1 MYMDI
6 NSILTALKFNELP
19 TQYLTD
25 SLFNAAKVCEPVT
38 QKTFFS
44 SESPDNNLKYAEVFR
59 NEIKEFSARLIC
71 HAISKNHDYN
81 FSICVVPC
89 DNNILT
95 DWFEINSAKVG
106 RAFMFNLISERLG
119 GSLESLTNQL
129 KDLSDTLIQES
140 YIKGLFFEST
150 SSSSA
155 LTGKITLSVLKLLDK
170 DEIYLNTV
178 IKEWSKHPLYSK
190 IFADYDTYKWLDSVS
205 EHFLSTGGIFEDI
218 KENVKKACSK
228 LTNSVRTKKDVLDI
242 TPSGAPIYGNVNQSY
257 DVYGESVVNW
267 MNQVATK
274 YNLKSSKVPKNEFI
288 RTKINNESG
297 CVLSSTQILMAD
309 GSSKKI
315 EEIKAGDLVFSIGGN
330 VSITSDEIIVNS
342 HVHEFYSVNED
353 EPFMSLE
360 HAVLTQ
366 SGWKCMNPEVAKALN
381 PDIDISLLQ
390 EGDVICKV
398 KGYDP
403 LTETIE
409 YKNVEVKR
417 INIEEK
423 KDVISYDLH
432 FSDGYKSY
440 HANQYC
446 CMLNYPAITAKS
458 IKKNLLG
465 IKDTKEIAVLKEKI
479 ENMTPELNKMFG
491 SSSVEYVKGMLD
503 RPTIQIKPGTNKL
516 ITKHWGE
523 RSFIFNRL
531 DFDDK
536 KCDIES
542 ISIIKGNIFAGHL
555 DSSIDG
561 FADEVRFFSEEGA
574 LYFAKDDS
582 RYYLKL
588 LHDGLM
594 AKGAVLKNGK
604 IRTFTA
610 LSEMVYTLYYQKN
623 EETPTFLAYFKTWFE
638 KDEQGNYYPA
648 SGLFLTEDTSDE
660 PICSGRFRKETV
672 GNLNVLAVELLV
684 DHQQYQIFQDYGYFF
699 FNRFDLSFSMDYSSL
714 NGIAQRPDDDTKYK
728 ITGTYK
734 DSIKLQRIENSIVPF
749 LMKKRPKAESI
760 YSASDVR
767 ASEEMKLLKNTD
779 ALNVN
784 DLFCI
789 SQPEDIKVIHDLNFN
804 KIKDMMLY
812 VIPQDWRDLIKQP
825 IPSVGEYGDLTEEER
840 DRAVNDPEINKFLI
854 ENFGKG
860 YFTTALSQS
869 MEQPIVDKFKRFNRY
884 EEKLDY
890 YWKGIDK
897 ASCFSGNPTYSKLT
911 NASYLN
917 SYLEFVPRLRDYK
930 KDNPKKWARELYQYV
945 TADRILFMLAFE
957 TSTTDKSKLHH
968 IVTMLDILDNGLNV
982 DVPAVDDRQVKT
994 SYANALY
1001 YKVMSYS
1008 LAYEC
1013 KDVFALSEGM
1023 FTETEMT
1030 QVIENYFREYYL
1042 SLINGTDFCGMNW
1055 NEELQKELLREL
1067 EEYTKEFEIK
1077 NVNAYINHISSFI
1090 TDFSIILV
1098 RSKNL
1103 EIAKLQQISKNYP
1116 RITKSFSWV
1125 IEAIYYGAFALS
1137 IFKVV
1142 SSFDH
1147 IKPAE
1152 WVQIAISNI
1161 NVVARGFN
1169 SFAVW
1174 KAGKVALNPQSSMPE
1189 MINAAKNLGNAANK
1203 IDIIE
1208 IGAKEVGD
1216 TKEFITTVGENAGKN
1231 LADEAGGGVA
1241 KLTNRWSKIARVSG
1255 VIVKVV
1261 TVIALAAATAFAIYQ
1276 TVLDFQNGES
1286 VAIKTLQI
1294 IQTVSTGIVF
1304 LIEAGSGI
1312 AALAGVTVCSAIPI
1326 VGVAIMVIGLIVSI
1340 VLMFLPRKKEPTKAE
1355 RFVDEHCKDFLN
1367 SLPLPDEAWLK
1378 SQKNMDDHLNSAKAL
1393 PCASFA

>member
-1 MYMDI
+1 MDI
-6 NSILTALKFNELP
+6 NSILNALKFNELP
-19 TQYLTD
+19 TKYLTD
-25 SLFNAAKVCEPVT
+25 SLFNAAKVCESAT

-44 SESPDNNLKYAEVFR
+44 TESLNNNLKYAETFR

-71 HAISKNHDYN
+71 HAISKNYDYN
-81 FSICVVPC
+81 FNICVLPC

-95 DWFEINSAKVG
+95 DWFEFNSAKVG

-119 GSLESLTNQL
+119 GSLDSITNQL

-170 DEIYLNTV
+170 DETYLNTV

-205 EHFLSTGGIFEDI
+205 GHFLSTGNIFEDI
-218 KENVKKACSK
+218 RGNVKKACGK
-228 LTNSVRTKKDVLDI
+228 LTKDVRSKRDVLEI
-242 TPSGAPIYGNVNQSY
+242 TSSGAPIYGNVNHSY
-257 DVYGESVVNW
+257 DVYGKAVVNW
-267 MNQVATK
+267 INQIAAK
-274 YNLKSSKVPKNEFI
+274 YNLISSNTPDNEI
-288 RTKINNESG
+288 RRTKIINESG
-297 CVLSSTQILMAD
+297 CVLGSTEILMAD
-309 GSSKKI
+309 GTSKRI
-315 EEIKAGDLVFSIGGN
+315 EEIKAGDLIFSVGGN
-330 VSITSDEIIVNS
+330 VSITSEEIIVNP
-342 HVHEFYSVNED
+342 HVSEYYSVNED

-360 HAVLTQ
+360 HVILTQ
-366 SGWKCMNPEVAKALN
+366 SGWKCLRPELAKTLN
-381 PDIDISLLQ
+381 PDIDVSLLQ
-390 EGDVICKV
+390 VGDVICKV
-398 KGYDP
+398 KKYCAF
-403 LTETIE
+403 TKTIE
-409 YKNVEVKR
+409 YENIEVIK
-417 INIEEK
+417 INIENK
-423 KDVISYDLH
+423 SDVISYDLH

-440 HANQYC
+440 HANHYC
-446 CMLNYPAITAKS
+446 CMLNYPEITAKT
-458 IKKNLLG
+458 IRKNLLG
-465 IKDTKEIAVLKEKI
+465 IKDANEIAVLKDKI
-479 ENMTPELNKMFG
+479 EHMTPELNKMFG
-491 SSSVEYVKGMLD
+491 TSSVEYVKGMLD
-503 RPTIQIKPGTNKL
+503 RPTIQVKPGTNKL

-536 KCDIES
+536 QYDIES
-542 ISIIKGNIFAGHL
+542 IRIIKGNIFAGHS

-574 LYFAKDDS
+574 WYFTKDDS
-582 RYYLKL
+582 LYYLKL

-594 AKGAVLKNGK
+594 AKGAVLKDGK
-604 IRTFTA
+604 IHTFTA
-610 LSEMVYTLYYQKN
+610 LSEMTYTLSYQN
-623 EETPTFLAYFKTWFE
+623 SGETPTFLAYFKTWFE
-638 KDEQGNYYPA
+638 KNELGNYYPA
-648 SGLFLTEDTSDE
+648 SGLFLTKYSADE
-660 PICSGRFRKETV
+660 SICTGRFRKETV
-672 GNLNVLAVELLV
+672 GNLNVLAVEMLV
-684 DHQQYQIFQDYGYFF
+684 DHHQYQIFQDFNYFF
-699 FNRFDLSFSMDYSSL
+699 FNRFDLSFSMDYSTL
-714 NGIAQRPDDDTKYK
+714 NGIAQRPDDDNEYI
-728 ITGTYK
+728 ITGIYN
-734 DSIKLQRIENSIVPF
+734 DSLKLQKIERSIIPH
-749 LMKKRPKAESI
+749 LMKKRPKAELL
-760 YSASDVR
+760 YSASDVCL
-767 ASEEMKLLKNTD
+767 SEELKFLKNSES
-779 ALNVN
+779 LNVN

-812 VIPQDWRDLIKQP
+812 VIPQDWRDLIQHP
-825 IPSVGEYGDLTEEER
+825 MPSVGEYGDLTEEER

-854 ENFGKG
+854 DNFGKG
-860 YFTTALSQS
+860 YFTTALSKN
-869 MEQPIVDKFKRFNRY
+869 MEQPIADKFKKFDRY
-884 EEKLDY
+884 EQKLDY
-890 YWKGIDK
+890 YWKGIDN

-911 NASYLN
+911 NTSYLN

-930 KDNPKKWARELYQYV
+930 RDNPKQWARDLYKYV

-982 DVPAVDDRQVKT
+982 DVPALDDRPVKT

-1001 YKVMSYS
+1001 YKVMNYS

-1023 FTETEMT
+1023 FTETELT

-1055 NEELQKELLREL
+1055 NDELQKELLREL
-1067 EEYTKEFEIK
+1067 EEYNKEFEIK

-1090 TDFSIILV
+1090 TDFSILLV
-1098 RSKNL
+1098 KSKDL
-1103 EIAKLQQISKNYP
+1103 KIAKLQQLSKNYP
-1116 RITKSFSWV
+1116 RIAKNFSWI
-1125 IEAIYYGAFALS
+1125 IETIYYGAFALS

-1142 SSFDH
+1142 SGFDSLT
-1147 IKPAE
+1147 PAE
-1152 WVQIAISNI
+1152 WVQIAINNI

-1174 KAGKVALNPQSSMPE
+1174 KSGKVVLNPQSSLPDM
-1189 MINAAKNLGNAANK
+1189 MNAAKNLGNAAGK
-1203 IDIIE
+1203 IDIVE

-1216 TKEFITTVGENAGKN
+1216 TEKFITTVGENAGKN
-1231 LADEAGGGVA
+1231 LADEAGEGVT
-1241 KLTNRWSKIARVSG
+1241 KLTSRWSKIANVSG

-1261 TVIALAAATAFAIYQ
+1261 TVIALAAATAFAVYQ
-1276 TVLDFQNGES
+1276 TILDFQNGES

-1355 RFVDEHCKDFLN
+1355 KFVDEHCKDFLN
-1367 SLPLPDEAWLK
+1367 SLPLPDEGWLK
-1378 SQKNMDDHLNSAKAL
+1378 SQKIMDNHLDSVNAL
-1393 PCASFA
+1393 TCVSFA